1 VTDDGRTLADENPP
15 TVEDAAEHLLEDEA
29 QSLEIVEAHD
39 LEVEPSA
46 EELGLE
52 LPDDADEAR
61 VLLLRELAEAR
72 REAGE
77 YLETLQRVAAD
88 FDNYR
93 KRVERDHAEN
103 VMRASQRIVEHLLP
117 TLDAFD
123 AALAYESQTE
133 GEEKIL
139 DGMRGTH
146 RTMMETLAKDGLEPI
161 AANGEAFDPAVHE
174 AVAGPGE
181 GDGDLV
187 VTQELRRG
195 YTLHD
200 RVVRPS
206 LVMVGHADLT
216 Q

>member
-1 VTDDGRTLADENPP
+1 MTDDGRTLADENPP
-15 TVEDAAEHLLEDEA
+15 SAEDAAEHLLEDEA

-39 LEVEPSA
+39 LEAEPSA

-77 YLETLQRVAAD
+77 YLETLQRVAAE

-161 AANGEAFDPAVHE
+161 AANGETFDPAAHE